1 MSVLENFLAP
11 GEYLIYVPNKHSFAD
26 AEGYTHIARKVR
38 DYIQGDTVW
47 YDFLLVTDGDGNRL
61 STPVAII
68 VPANRI
74 VSERPTHDIE
84 FREIYHFTSSSDL
97 NQSSIIESQ
106 SPIIARSFVI
116 KSNLI
121 DPLISTS
128 RSALGSGIYGLYSSN
143 PSNITTLR
151 SDSNQEI
158 YMIELSNPYLIQD
171 KEHGES
177 LTIASLNTNAYLDR
191 VLESLRNEI
200 IDYDTVLAR
209 IKLNNNPA
217 LFTLWNIVFYRTK
230 DFLSQDVLDSLL
242 TEYLVKYLVSD
253 SFIDTISGEFV
264 YELPINLILRN
275 LGYDGIIA
283 SDPYNNGW
291 DRGCVSYDYSLADI
305 IQGEKARY

>member
-1 MSVLENFLAP
+1 MLVLENFLAP

-74 VSERPTHDIE
+74 VSDRPTHDIE
-84 FREIYHFTSSSDL
+84 LREIYHFTSSSDL
-97 NQSSIIESQ
+97 DDSSIT
-106 SPIIARSFVI
+106 ARSFVI
-116 KSNLI
+116 KSNLT

-143 PSNITTLR
+143 PSNVSTLR

-158 YMIELSNPYLIQD
+158 YKIELSNPYLIQD

-191 VLESLRNEI
+191 MLEPLRNEFV
-200 IDYDTVLAR
+200 DDSFFDTVLTQ

-217 LFTLWNIVFYRTK
+217 LFTLWNIVFYRTR

-242 TEYLVKYLVSD
+242 AEYLVEYLISD
-253 SFIDTISGEFV
+253 NFVDTISGEPV
-264 YELPINLILRN
+264 YELPINLILRS
-275 LGYDGIIA
+275 LGYDGVIA

-291 DRGCVSYDYSLADI
+291 DRGCVSYDYDLAGI
-305 IQGEKARY
+305 IEGEKARY